1 MRIKQAE
8 EKRGRIEI
16 IPMIDVVFFL
26 LVFSMLTS
34 LAMATIGAPPVNVP
48 EVQTSEKGSQ
58 IRVFVTL
65 TRDKA
70 LYINDKQIKAT
81 ELTAKLQEKIEQNPE
96 LTVIVNCDKA
106 NTWGEFRA
114 IMAATYA
121 ADPKYVAIMTKSKQ
135 ATMTTGG

>member
-1 MRIKQAE
+1 MKL
-8 EKRGRIEI
+8 KRHLTRKARIEI

-65 TRDKA
+65 TRDKG
-70 LYINDKQIKAT
+70 LYVNDKQIKAT
-81 ELTAKLQEKIEQNPE
+81 EL
-96 LTVIVNCDKA
+96 
-106 NTWGEFRA
+106 
-114 IMAATYA
+114 
-121 ADPKYVAIMTKSKQ
+121 
-135 ATMTTGG
+135 